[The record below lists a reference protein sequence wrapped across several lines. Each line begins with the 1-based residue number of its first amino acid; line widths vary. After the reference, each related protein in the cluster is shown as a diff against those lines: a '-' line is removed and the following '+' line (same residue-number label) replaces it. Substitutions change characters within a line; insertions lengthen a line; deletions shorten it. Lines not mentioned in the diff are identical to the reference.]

1 MKWAEELKNEY
12 SKIAK
17 INQLSGLNNQPSFG
31 QHCPNDNIEV
41 SKKISEDLDIGQTTL
56 KKAQYIYNNASE
68 EMIKQLDE
76 GQLSIN
82 KAYNDLKGKL
92 KQEQRSGNFPWL
104 KEGNNWRM

>member
-1 MKWAEELKNEY
+1 MNIIITMMEKTIITINRRELYENY
-12 SKIAK
+12 
-17 INQLSGLNNQPSFG
+17 
-31 QHCPNDNIEV
+31 NIEV

-92 KQEQRSGNFPWL
+92 KQEQRGGNFPWL

>member
-1 MKWAEELKNEY
+1 MPEVETGRVRD
-12 SKIAK
+12 KIAK
-17 INQLSGLNNQPSFG
+17 DLNIGSGETFRKS
-31 QHCPNDNIEV
+31 
-41 SKKISEDLDIGQTTL
+41 
-56 KKAQYIYNNASE
+56 QYIYNNASE

-92 KQEQRSGNFPWL
+92 KQEQRGGNFPWL

>member
-1 MKWAEELKNEY
+1 MKNEY

-17 INQLSGLNNQPSFG
+17 ENQGAR
-31 QHCPNDNIEV
+31 NDICEDVHTSNIGRV
-41 SKKISEDLDIGQTTL
+41 SDRIAQDLDMGSGRNFD
-56 KKAQYIYNNASE
+56 KAQYIYNNASE

-92 KQEQRSGNFPWL
+92 KQEQRGGNFPWL

>member
-1 MKWAEELKNEY
+1 MKNEY

-17 INQLSGLNNQPSFG
+17 ENQSLNGGNKASLSTLTTPIEKINTREQ
-31 QHCPNDNIEV
+31 V
-41 SKKISEDLDIGQTTL
+41 AKDLDMSTGTL
-56 KKAQYIYNNASE
+56 TKAQYIYNNASE

-92 KQEQRSGNFPWL
+92 KQEQRGGNFPWL
-104 KEGNNWRM
+104 K